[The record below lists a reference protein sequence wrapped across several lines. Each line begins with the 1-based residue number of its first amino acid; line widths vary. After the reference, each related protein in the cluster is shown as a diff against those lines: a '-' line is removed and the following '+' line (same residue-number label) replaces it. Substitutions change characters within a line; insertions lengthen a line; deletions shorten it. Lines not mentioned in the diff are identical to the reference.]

1 MLKHFHLGRRAS
13 YPVIFLGTV
22 AVLLAGA
29 TAILQFPSVQTFAQ
43 SKHPLE
49 LFIAVIGLAAAF
61 THFLYS
67 QHHQD
72 TQTFVSLFEK
82 FNARYDK
89 MNEKLNAIITR
100 PISSQLSSGH
110 RDTLYDYFNLCAE
123 EHMFYESGYIDM
135 RVWQA
140 WLFGM
145 KQFAEDDAVKRLW
158 EQEIT
163 TGSYYNFKLSLL
175 DEVMLGKSVH

>member
-1 MLKHFHLGRRAS
+1 MLNHYHLGRRAS
-13 YPVIFLGTV
+13 LPIIFIGMV
-22 AVLLAGA
+22 AVLLGGA
-29 TAILQFPSVQTFAQ
+29 SAILQFPSVQRYAQ
-43 SKHPLE
+43 SKNPLE
-49 LFIAVIGLAAAF
+49 LFIALIGIAAAF

-72 TQTFVSLFEK
+72 TQMFVNLFEK

-89 MNEKLNAIITR
+89 LNEKLNAIITR
-100 PISSQLSSGH
+100 PINSQLSPDH

-158 EQEIT
+158 EQEIA

-175 DEVMLGKSVH
+175 DALMLGKSLH